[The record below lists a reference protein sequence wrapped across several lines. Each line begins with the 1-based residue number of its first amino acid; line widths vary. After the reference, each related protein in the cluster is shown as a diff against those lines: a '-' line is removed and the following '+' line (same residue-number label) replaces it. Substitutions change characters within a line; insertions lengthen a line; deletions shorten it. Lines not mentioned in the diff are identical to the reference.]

1 MMKKRLLCG
10 FTALVMVMSLLAG
23 CSGNNNA
30 TEPSTD
36 GGSDTNSSKEK
47 VEISVWLTPQW
58 KGVLDASESGAD
70 YDSFFKYA
78 ADKFSKQYD
87 KYDAKVNV
95 EVIAGDQRDQL
106 LNVNLSSGTAP
117 NVFFESVFPMGDYVH
132 RGALMPLNDIIDD
145 AAKSDIAQSFWD
157 AATFG
162 EDIYFYPFQHNPGTL
177 VYNADMFKAAGLE
190 QFLGGENEIKTWTLD
205 EYQQILDGLKN
216 NLPKDQYSNAYP
228 MALYAMNNQG
238 DTWNLAYL
246 RMFGNKFFDDQGNII
261 LNDESGAKAAE
272 WLKKLYD
279 GGYTNPGAESVSSND
294 VNAMFQNQQLAIS
307 FTNPVL
313 FNGTKANMESGTSPK
328 FDMRLANI
336 PSESGDPLT
345 FTYVVGASVF
355 QSKDEKQN
363 EVAKD
368 FVKFFS
374 SDEELVKS
382 SKNGIPVRS
391 SVAEAFKDENPLFAA
406 YDADAQYLFNFTGN
420 VPGYSQL
427 REVLYPELQAL
438 YMGKNSPE
446 QMVKNYQ
453 DSGNKVIETNKA
465 NSIIYNK

>member
-1 MMKKRLLCG
+1 MKKRLLCG

-145 AAKSDIAQSFWD
+145 AAKSDIAQNFWN